1 MMKEFKDKVAV
12 VTGAASGIGLGLAER
27 CVKEGMKVV
36 LADVEEPALNQAE
49 KALRAQDGNVIA
61 VRTDVSKANDIETLS
76 KKTLDEFGAVHLLF
90 NNAGVEVTGRVWDQT
105 LPDWE
110 WIINVNL
117 WGVIHGIRVF
127 VPIML
132 QQQTEC
138 HIVNTASTAALTSGP
153 GLGSYRM
160 TKHGVTGLSET
171 LYHELNQQNAPI
183 GVSVLFPSFV
193 RTRLQQADRN
203 RPSELQNQPGE
214 VQLSPEEQARIQ
226 WFREQNEKGMP
237 PEQFADIVFNGIK
250 KNQFYI
256 ISHPESMTS
265 VRQRVE
271 DILQQRN
278 PIPMGE

>member
-1 MMKEFKDKVAV
+1 MKEFKDKVAV

-36 LADVEEPALNQAE
+36 LADVEEAALNQAE
-49 KALRAQDGNVIA
+49 KALRAQGGTVLS
-61 VRTDVSKANDIETLS
+61 VRTDVSKADDIETLS

-90 NNAGVEVTGRVWDQT
+90 NNAGVEVTGRVWEQT
-105 LPDWE
+105 LSDWE

-117 WGVIHGIRVF
+117 WGVIHGVRVF

-138 HIVNTASTAALTSGP
+138 HVVNTASTASLTSGP

-160 TKHGVTGLSET
+160 TKHGITGLSET

-214 VQLSPEEQARIQ
+214 VQLSPEEQERIQ

-265 VRQRVE
+265 IRQRVE

>member
-1 MMKEFKDKVAV
+1 MKEFKNKVAV

-27 CVKEGMKVV
+27 CVKEGMKTV

-49 KALRAQDGNVIA
+49 KALRTQGGTVLSI
-61 VRTDVSKANDIETLS
+61 RTDVSKADDIETLS
-76 KKTLDEFGAVHLLF
+76 KKTLAEFGAVHLLF

-105 LPDWE
+105 LSDWE

-153 GLGSYRM
+153 GLGSYRV

-226 WFREQNEKGMP
+226 WFREQNEKGLP
-237 PEQFADIVFNGIK
+237 PERFADIVFNGIK
-250 KNQFYI
+250 KNLFYI

-265 VRQRVE
+265 IRQRVE

>member
-1 MMKEFKDKVAV
+1 MKEFKDKVAV
-12 VTGAASGIGLGLAER
+12 VTGAASGIGFGLAEH

-36 LADVEEPALNQAE
+36 LADVEEPALAQSE
-49 KALRAQDGNVIA
+49 KELRALGGTVLS
-61 VRTDVSKANDIETLS
+61 VRTDVSKADDIEALAN
-76 KKTLDEFGAVHLLF
+76 KTLDEFGAVHLLF
-90 NNAGVEVTGRVWDQT
+90 NNAGVEVTGRVWEQT
-105 LPDWE
+105 LADWE
-110 WIINVNL
+110 WIISVNL

-132 QQQTEC
+132 PQNTEC
-138 HIVNTASTAALTSGP
+138 HIVNTASTAAVTSGP
-153 GLGSYRM
+153 GLGSYRV

-214 VQLSPEEQARIQ
+214 VQLSPEEQARIKR
-226 WFREQNEKGMP
+226 FREQNEKAMP
-237 PEQFADIVFNGIK
+237 PEQFAAIVFNGIK

-265 VRQRVE
+265 IRQRVE
-271 DILQQRN
+271 DILKQRN